1 MMYVQW
7 AIRSARAG
15 HGAEVAM
22 VAGAGRAK
30 SALSVREACAI
41 LGVGRATLYDL
52 IESGRL
58 PAFRPGKRAYRIPG
72 EAVEAFKEVEIRK
85 LRGSRRAAGGEGG
98 A

>member
-1 MMYVQW
+1 M
-7 AIRSARAG
+7 A
-15 HGAEVAM
+15 AEI
-22 VAGAGRAK
+22 GRAK
-30 SALSVREACAI
+30 PALRVREACTM

-72 EAVEAFKEVEIRK
+72 EAVEAFKEAEIRK
-85 LRGSRRAAGGEGG
+85 LQQSRHAPGGKEH